1 MARSYG
7 RPSGRAVVTGLGCI
21 TPIGHSVAEFWSS
34 LTAGVSGV
42 RRIALFDP
50 SDLDC
55 QIAAEVKEWDPSRY
69 MDVKAARRAARFS
82 QFAVAA
88 AAQAV
93 ADAGIAID
101 DANRDDVAIVMNTG
115 GGGVDVIADTQTV
128 YLEKGAA
135 RVGPLT
141 VPAMAPNMA
150 SCQVAINLGIR
161 GPTIT
166 SVAAC
171 AAGIFAFV
179 EAKRLIDLGEADV
192 IIAGGAEANII
203 PISIAAMANMRAL
216 SRRNDEPE
224 RACRPFD
231 LHRDGFVYGE
241 GAAAMVVERLE
252 HAQARG
258 ARIYAE
264 LAGGAITCDAY
275 HITAPDPSGDAAAL
289 AIQRA
294 LKAAS
299 LQPEE
304 VDCVVAH
311 GTGTPLNDAAETAA
325 IKRALGEHAYRVAI
339 TAPKSM
345 VGHQL
350 GAAGAVSA
358 LTAVLSIRDG
368 VIPPTINL
376 ETPDPDCDLD
386 YVPLAARR
394 APVQVALANGF
405 GFGGQN
411 GVVAFRQLDG
421 DAGTGG

>member
-1 MARSYG
+1 MV
-7 RPSGRAVVTGLGCI
+7 RAVITGLGCV
-21 TPIGHSVAEFWSS
+21 TPIGHSVGEFWPA

-42 RRIALFDP
+42 RRITLFDP
-50 SDLDC
+50 SDQEC
-55 QIAAEVKEWDPSRY
+55 QIAAEVKGWDPTRY
-69 MDVKAARRAARFS
+69 MEAKAARRAARFS

-88 AAQAV
+88 ARQAV
-93 ADAGIAID
+93 DDSGFGIT

-115 GGGVDVIADTQTV
+115 GGGVDVIADGEKT

-135 RVGPLT
+135 RVGPFT
-141 VPAMAPNMA
+141 VPAYAPNMA
-150 SCQVAINLGIR
+150 SCQVAINLGVR

-179 EAKRLIDLGEADV
+179 DAKRLLDLGETEV
-192 IIAGGAEANII
+192 VIAGGAEANII
-203 PISIAAMANMRAL
+203 PISVAAMANMRAL
-216 SRRNDEPE
+216 STRNDEPE

-241 GAAAMVVERLE
+241 GAAAMVIETRE
-252 HAQARG
+252 HALARG

-264 LAGGAITCDAY
+264 LAGGAVTADAY
-275 HITAPDPSGDAAAL
+275 HITAPDPSGEAASM
-289 AIQRA
+289 AIRRA
-294 LKAAS
+294 LKAAA
-299 LQPEE
+299 LQPED
-304 VDCVVAH
+304 VDCIVAH

-325 IKRALGEHAYRVAI
+325 IKRALGEHAYGVAI

-358 LTAVLSIRDG
+358 LAAVMAIQDG
-368 VIPPTINL
+368 LIPPTINL
-376 ETPDPDCDLD
+376 ETADPECDLD
-386 YVPLAARR
+386 YVPLTARR
-394 APVQVALANGF
+394 APVRVALANGF

-411 GVVAFRQLDG
+411 GVVAFRRFDNDG
-421 DAGTGG
+421 RS